1 MYRPL
6 LSLENRS
13 NGTLVVPV
21 ACIQRALPAP
31 DHRRRRTACLLKG
44 HGESENL
51 KTQEYALNGFWGR
64 VVTPSSTLSQ
74 ARELEQLREGKRG
87 RPAKEGGG
95 GISLNYVMYSQVPG
109 PVLT

>member
-1 MYRPL
+1 MCRPL

-13 NGTLVVPV
+13 NGTSVVPV

-31 DHRRRRTACLLKG
+31 DRRRHRTACLLKG
-44 HGESENL
+44 HGESVNL
-51 KTQEYALNGFWGR
+51 KTQEYALNGFLGR
-64 VVTPSSTLSQ
+64 VVTPSSILSQ

-109 PVLT
+109 PVLI